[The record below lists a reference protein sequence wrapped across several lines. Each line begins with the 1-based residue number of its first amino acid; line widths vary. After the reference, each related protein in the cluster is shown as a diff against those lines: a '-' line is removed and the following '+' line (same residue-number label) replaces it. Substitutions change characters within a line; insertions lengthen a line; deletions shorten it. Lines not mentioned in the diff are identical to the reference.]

1 MQAPD
6 LNTDHRHSRIQALA
20 DAMPHALWRGN
31 ALGAHAAPG
40 IATGYAQLNAELPGG
55 GWPPSMLTEL
65 LWAQQGSGEF
75 RLLAPVLSRLS
86 QAGKTIV
93 LLAPP
98 HTVFAPALAQAG
110 IDISQLLIIQTD
122 KPADRLWAIEQVL
135 KSASFGAMLCW
146 LPQAR
151 PEHLRRLQLA
161 SAGCEG
167 LAFVFRPAAARH
179 ESSPAP
185 LRLSCQADHAGTL
198 AIEVFKRRGPAAAEP
213 IILPALLP
221 GVIMRGL
228 FAVRSAS
235 LAPALK
241 SKIISPGTSHAL
253 DRPLPAAA
261 AARPRHPSLA

>member
-1 MQAPD
+1 MQVTD
-6 LNTDHRHSRIQALA
+6 LNQEQRRTRAQALA
-20 DAMPHALWRGN
+20 AAMPHALWRGN
-31 ALGAHAAPG
+31 TLGAHAPSG
-40 IATGYAQLNAELPGG
+40 IATGYAALDAELPGD

-75 RLLAPVLSRLS
+75 RLLSPVLSRLT

-98 HTVFAPALAQAG
+98 HPVFAPALAQAG
-110 IDISQLLIIQTD
+110 IDISEILLIRSD

-135 KSASFGAMLCW
+135 KSGNFAALLCW

-161 SAGCEG
+161 AAGSEG

-185 LRLSCQADHAGTL
+185 LRLSCQADSAGTL
-198 AIEVFKRRGPAAAEP
+198 AIDVFKRRGPAATAP
-213 IILPALLP
+213 VVLPAHLP
-221 GVIMRGL
+221 GVILRGL
-228 FAVRSAS
+228 FAART
-235 LAPALK
+235 PAILFA
-241 SKIISPGTSHAL
+241 GAEHAL
-253 DRPLPAAA
+253 DRRLPAAT
-261 AARPRHPSLA
+261 AARSRHPSLA